1 MYASIGKMLDLK
13 GLGRMI
19 AIIDYDAG
27 NIKSVEKALQ
37 YLGEETCVTRDPEE
51 ILAAEKVILPGVGAF
66 GDAMQKLH
74 QYGLV
79 EVIKEV
85 VNRRKPLL
93 GICLGLQ
100 LLFES
105 SEESPGV
112 EGLGILKGK
121 IVRFPEDAGVK
132 IPHVGWNSLQY
143 PNSGKLFVNVPEN
156 AFVYFVHSYY
166 LKAEDPQIV
175 TASAW
180 YGTPIHASVEKDQVF
195 ACQFHP
201 EKSSETG
208 LQILKN
214 FVMLGRGKN

>member
-1 MYASIGKMLDLK
+1 
-13 GLGRMI
+13 MI

>member
-1 MYASIGKMLDLK
+1 
-13 GLGRMI
+13 MI

-143 PNSGKLFVNVPEN
+143 PNSGRLFANVPEN

-180 YGTPIHASVEKDQVF
+180 YGTQIHASVEKDQVF

-208 LQILKN
+208 LRILKN

>member
-1 MYASIGKMLDLK
+1 
-13 GLGRMI
+13 MI

-37 YLGEETCVTRDPEE
+37 YLGEETCVTRNPEE

-143 PNSGKLFVNVPEN
+143 PNSGRLFVNVPEN

-180 YGTPIHASVEKDQVF
+180 YGTQIHASVEKDQVF

>member
-1 MYASIGKMLDLK
+1 
-13 GLGRMI
+13 MI

-37 YLGEETCVTRDPEE
+37 YLGEETCVTRNPEE

-180 YGTPIHASVEKDQVF
+180 YGTQIHASVEKDQVF

-208 LQILKN
+208 LRILKN

>member
-1 MYASIGKMLDLK
+1 MYAGIGEMLDLK
-13 GLGRMI
+13 GFDRMI

-143 PNSGKLFVNVPEN
+143 PNSGRLFANVPEN

-208 LQILKN
+208 LRILKN

>member
-1 MYASIGKMLDLK
+1 
-13 GLGRMI
+13 MI

-143 PNSGKLFVNVPEN
+143 PNSGRLFANVPEN

-180 YGTPIHASVEKDQVF
+180 YGTQIHASVEKDQVF

-208 LQILKN
+208 LRILKN
-214 FVMLGRGKN
+214 FVMLGRGKS

>member
-1 MYASIGKMLDLK
+1 M
-13 GLGRMI
+13 
-19 AIIDYDAG
+19 
-27 NIKSVEKALQ
+27 
-37 YLGEETCVTRDPEE
+37 
-51 ILAAEKVILPGVGAF
+51 
-66 GDAMQKLH
+66 
-74 QYGLV
+74 
-79 EVIKEV
+79 
-85 VNRRKPLL
+85 
-93 GICLGLQ
+93 
-100 LLFES
+100 
-105 SEESPGV
+105 

-208 LQILKN
+208 LRILKN